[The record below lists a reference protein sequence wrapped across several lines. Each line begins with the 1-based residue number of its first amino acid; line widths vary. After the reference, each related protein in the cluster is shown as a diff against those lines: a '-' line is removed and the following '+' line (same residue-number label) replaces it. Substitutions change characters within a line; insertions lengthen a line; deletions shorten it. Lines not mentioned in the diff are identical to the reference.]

1 MIIWH
6 FLKLG
11 FRNLNKNKSNTLINL
26 IGLSLGI
33 AILLV
38 ILVYV
43 NNELSVDKFHA
54 NSSHIYKVSQG
65 ESSVGPGPL
74 AALLRDNFP
83 EIQHACHI
91 ETRQLLAL
99 SPIMDFNNEILD
111 IKAYYAVN
119 ADFFQVFDFE
129 VLRGDVNNA
138 LDKPFTMILTQSEAA
153 RIFQEK
159 DPIGQTL
166 IWRSNQDFN
175 FTVEAIVKDVP
186 QNSSIQFKGLIS
198 EASTRRMMPYYPD
211 NWGFDVYETYLL
223 LNPEVQTEQF
233 EDKANSFLIDYYKT
247 NLSSLSSHDFA
258 RTNPLK
264 LHPLKEAYFNENL
277 AYDTTSRGN
286 MLLVRVLLA
295 IGLIILLLS
304 IINYANLSTA
314 KASSRNK
321 EIGVQ
326 KVFGSGK
333 KLLIFQFLTE
343 TSILSFLA
351 GIIGLIIA
359 LTLLPWFSNFM
370 NLSQNLKM
378 EPSFVILFVPFILI
392 LGFISGI
399 YPALFL
405 SSLKEMSMLKTRA
418 GSLTRGKNTRYFLV
432 VFQFFISIT
441 LIAVTLLVNRQ
452 VSYMK
457 DKDLGID
464 ETNVVYAKLPL
475 PIFRSSKEVFTER
488 ISKLT
493 SVQEVAF
500 SSRMFGDI
508 DGYNTLE
515 INGITKEFTNM
526 WVDADFIDFYEL
538 ELLDG
543 RFFSEELVSDI
554 NATALLNEAAIRE
567 FDVEDPFEIEIRV
580 PRGNAKVVGI
590 VKDFNF
596 KSLHHGIEPLAIVYF
611 PRQGVFVNI
620 RIAGDNMP
628 ATLNE
633 ISEIWTELAPGF
645 PFSYHFLDSS
655 FDALYQQDAKMGKA
669 ISIASIIA
677 IIIAVLGV
685 MSLSLFICE
694 SKIKEIGIR
703 KIIGAKT
710 GEIILGLNKG
720 FVYNLI
726 IAFLLA
732 LPASWYI
739 MRLWLGNFAYKTNI
753 SPWIFALSGIL
764 VSLVTLGIVSWQ
776 SWRFANQNPAD
787 TLRYE

>member
-11 FRNLNKNKSNTLINL
+11 IRNLNKNKSNTLINL
-26 IGLSLGI
+26 TGLSLGI

-83 EIQHACHI
+83 EIQDACHI

-99 SPIMDFNNEILD
+99 SPIMDYNNEILD

-129 VLRGDVNNA
+129 VVRGDVNEA
-138 LDKPFTMILTQSEAA
+138 LNKPFTMILTESEAS

-166 IWRSNQDFN
+166 KWRSNQDFN

-233 EDKANSFLIDYYKT
+233 EDKANGFLIDYYKT
-247 NLSSLSSHDFA
+247 NLSSLSSNDFA
-258 RTNPLK
+258 RTKPLK

-277 AYDTTSRGN
+277 AHDTTSRGN

-314 KASSRNK
+314 KASNRKK

-351 GIIGLIIA
+351 GFIGLIIA
-359 LTLLPWFSNFM
+359 LSLLPWFSHFM
-370 NLSQNLKM
+370 NLSQNLKIGF
-378 EPSFVILFVPFILI
+378 SFVFLVVPAILI
-392 LGFISGI
+392 LGFIAGI
-399 YPALFL
+399 YPAFFL
-405 SSLKEMSMLKTRA
+405 SSLKEMSMLKARA
-418 GSLTRGKNTRYFLV
+418 GSQARGKNTRYFLV
-432 VFQFFISIT
+432 VFQFFISMT
-441 LIAVTLLVNRQ
+441 LIAVTLLVSRQ

-464 ETNVVYAKLPL
+464 ETHVVYAKLPL
-475 PIFRSSKEVFTER
+475 PIFRNNKAVFTER
-488 ISKLT
+488 ILKLT
-493 SVQEVAF
+493 SVEKVAF

-515 INGITKEFTNM
+515 INGVTKEFTNM

-567 FDVEDPFEIEIRV
+567 FDVENPFDIEIKV
-580 PRGNAKVVGI
+580 PGGNAKVVGI

-596 KSLHHGIEPLAIVYF
+596 KSLHYGIEPLAIVYF
-611 PRQGVFVNI
+611 PRQGVFANI
-620 RIAGDNMP
+620 RISGDNIP

-633 ISEIWTELAPGF
+633 IAEIWTELAPGF

-669 ISIASIIA
+669 ISLASIIA

-694 SKIKEIGIR
+694 SRIKEIALR
-703 KIIGAKT
+703 KINGAKT
-710 GEIILGLNKG
+710 GEVIMGLNKS

-753 SPWIFALSGIL
+753 SPWIFALSGVL

-787 TLRYE
+787 TIRYE